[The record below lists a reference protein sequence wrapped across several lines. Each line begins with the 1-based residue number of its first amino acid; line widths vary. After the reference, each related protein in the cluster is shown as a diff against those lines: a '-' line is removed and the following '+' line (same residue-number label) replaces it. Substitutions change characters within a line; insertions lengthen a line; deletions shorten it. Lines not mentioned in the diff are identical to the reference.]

1 MSAVQ
6 NSKTYGQRFNQLT
19 NLFAKYSAL
28 EITLGITRQAKR
40 LTMATDLEN
49 IQRLLDRFKRPI
61 PSGDDYQTRLVEEF
75 ELILSQRFTDYFIQI
90 CDIIDLTTDLTHMT
104 RGSAGSSLVCYLLGI
119 TDVDPI
125 KWNIPVA
132 RFMNPMRDDLPDVDI
147 DFEHHRQTE
156 VMERIF
162 QKWPGK
168 TARLSNYVT
177 YKEKSARREAAKR
190 LGATGNLPRNFTYEK
205 VGVDPKEA
213 RRIERKLLG
222 KKRCI
227 SKHCGGIVM
236 FTRQLPKSLISA
248 DNQILLDKH
257 EVEDLEHL
265 KVDILANRGLSQLL
279 QIDPD
284 RRLDDYPETDEATSK
299 LLARGDVLG
308 VTQGE
313 SPAMRRLFR
322 AIQPTSMQD
331 CVFATAMIRPV
342 AMSGRQKAAVFQDW
356 SREAVQ
362 DSIVFEDD
370 AIDIISNIIGVDMYE
385 ADMYRRAFAKKN
397 DEKILEFV
405 ERMGNNPRKAEA
417 MAALQELSG
426 FGLCRAHAVNLG
438 RLIWALAYQKAHN
451 PESFWRA
458 NLAHC
463 QGSYRS
469 WVYQCEAHRRGIET
483 KPGWW
488 QHSFIPGCGVR
499 SNYLQR
505 VSFAGVIANGRVFRG
520 KGNRWVTFLTLGTNY
535 GEYIDVTIQRPFQY
549 RDGDVVVGSGS
560 IKHSNN
566 SDYIQCTEQTIY
578 TLGEWLNRVNKNG

>member
-1 MSAVQ
+1 
-6 NSKTYGQRFNQLT
+6 
-19 NLFAKYSAL
+19 
-28 EITLGITRQAKR
+28 
-40 LTMATDLEN
+40 MATDLEN

-61 PSGDDYQTRLVEEF
+61 PPGDEYQNRLAEEF
-75 ELILSQRFTDYFIQI
+75 ELILSQRFTDYFLQI

-119 TDVDPI
+119 TDVDPVE
-125 KWNIPVA
+125 WNIPVA
-132 RFMNPMRDDLPDVDI
+132 RFMNPLRDDLPDVDI

-162 QKWPGK
+162 RKWPGK

-190 LGATGNLPRNFTYEK
+190 LGATGNLPRNFSYES

-213 RRIERKLLG
+213 KRIERKLMG
-222 KKRCI
+222 KKRAI

-248 DNQILLDKH
+248 DNQILLDKY

-265 KVDILANRGLSQLL
+265 KVDILANRGLSQLME
-279 QIDPD
+279 IDPD
-284 RRLDDYPETDEATSK
+284 TELASYPAYDDRTAA
-299 LLARGDVLG
+299 LLCRGDVLG

-322 AIQPTSMQD
+322 AIQPTSVYD

-342 AMSGRQKAAVFQDW
+342 ALSGRQKAAMFQDW
-356 SREAVQ
+356 SQEVVQ
-362 DSIVFEDD
+362 DSVVFEDD

-405 ERMGNNPRKAEA
+405 ERLGNNPRKAEA

-451 PESFWRA
+451 PEQFWRA
-458 NLAHC
+458 NLKHC
-463 QGSYRS
+463 QGSYKA
-469 WVYQCEAHRRGIET
+469 WVYQCEAHRKGIDT

-488 QHSFIPGCGVR
+488 QHGFIPGCYVR
-499 SNYLQR
+499 QQWLER
-505 VSFAGVIANGRVFRG
+505 VEFAGVIANGRVFRG
-520 KGNRWVTFLTLGTNY
+520 KNGRWVTFLTLGIGY
-535 GEYIDVTIQRPFQY
+535 GEYIDVTIQKPFAY
-549 RDGDVVVGSGS
+549 RDGDIVSGQGVV
-560 IKHSNN
+560 KHQNN
-566 SDYIQCTEQTIY
+566 SDYIHTTDAKLYSFKQWGEQ
-578 TLGEWLNRVNKNG
+578 LDKNKYI

>member
-1 MSAVQ
+1 
-6 NSKTYGQRFNQLT
+6 
-19 NLFAKYSAL
+19 
-28 EITLGITRQAKR
+28 
-40 LTMATDLEN
+40 MATDLEN
-49 IQRLLDRFKRPI
+49 IQRLLKRFKRPI
-61 PSGDDYQTRLVEEF
+61 PPGDNYQNRLAEEF
-75 ELILSQRFTDYFIQI
+75 ELILSQRFTDYFLQI
-90 CDIIDLTTDLTHMT
+90 CDIIDLTTDLIHMT

-162 QKWPGK
+162 RKWPGK

-190 LGATGNLPRNFTYEK
+190 LGATGNLPRNFTYDS
-205 VGVDPKEA
+205 VGVDAKEA
-213 RRIERKLLG
+213 KRIERKLLG
-222 KKRCI
+222 KKRAI

-236 FTRQLPKSLISA
+236 FTRQLPKSLISQ
-248 DNQILLDKH
+248 DNQILLDKY

-279 QIDPD
+279 EIDPHTP
-284 RRLDDYPETDEATSK
+284 LADYPETDEATSK
-299 LLARGDVLG
+299 LLSRGDVLG

-322 AIQPTSMQD
+322 AIQPTCMQD
-331 CVFATAMIRPV
+331 CVFATAMVRPV
-342 AMSGRQKAAVFQDW
+342 AMSGRQKAAMFQDW
-356 SREAVQ
+356 SQEVVQ
-362 DSIVFEDD
+362 DSVVFEDD

-405 ERMGNNPRKAEA
+405 ERLGNNPRKAEA

-451 PESFWRA
+451 PEEFWRA
-458 NLAHC
+458 NLRHC
-463 QGSYRS
+463 QGSYKG
-469 WVYQCEAHRRGIET
+469 WVYQAEAHRKGIDT

-488 QHSFIPGCGVR
+488 QHGFPRGLGVE
-499 SNYLQR
+499 SKWLDKVVY
-505 VSFAGVIANGRVFRG
+505 AGVIANGRVF
-520 KGNRWVTFLTLGTNY
+520 KGNSGRYVTFLTLGTGY
-535 GEYIDVTIQRPFQY
+535 GEYIDVTVQRPFAY
-549 RDGDVVVGSGS
+549 RDGDVVSGQGVV
-560 IKHSNN
+560 KHSNN
-566 SDYIQCTEQTIY
+566 SDYIHSSSANLFSFPKWREHVRDKY
-578 TLGEWLNRVNKNG
+578 TY

>member
-1 MSAVQ
+1 M
-6 NSKTYGQRFNQLT
+6 
-19 NLFAKYSAL
+19 AK
-28 EITLGITRQAKR
+28 
-40 LTMATDLEN
+40 DLEN

-61 PSGDDYQTRLVEEF
+61 PPGDTYQIRLAEEF

-90 CDIIDLTTDLTHMT
+90 CDIIDLTTDMTHMT

-119 TDVDPI
+119 TDVDPV
-125 KWNIPVA
+125 KWQIPVA

-147 DFEHHRQTE
+147 DFEHWRQTE
-156 VMERIF
+156 VMNRIF
-162 QKWPGK
+162 KKWPGK

-190 LGATGNLPRNFTYEK
+190 LGATGNLPRNFTYES
-205 VGVDPKEA
+205 VGVDPTEA
-213 RRIERKLLG
+213 KRIERKLIG

-236 FTRQLPKSLISA
+236 FTRQLPKSLISQ
-248 DNQILLDKH
+248 DNQILLDKY

-279 QIDPD
+279 EIDSITK
-284 RRLDDYPETDEATSK
+284 LEHYPEQDEATSK

-322 AIQPTSMQD
+322 AIKPTCVQD

-342 AMSGRQKAAVFQDW
+342 AMSGRQKAAMFQDW
-356 SREAVQ
+356 SKEAVQ
-362 DSIVFEDD
+362 NSIVFEDD
-370 AIDIISNIIGVDMYE
+370 AIDIISNIIGVDNYE

-405 ERMGNNPRKAEA
+405 ERLGNNPRKQEA

-451 PESFWRA
+451 PEEFWRA
-458 NLAHC
+458 NLKHC
-463 QGSYRS
+463 EGSYRR
-469 WVYQCEAHRRGIET
+469 WVYQCEAHRRGLDT

-488 QHSFIPGCGVR
+488 QHSFPKGMGVR
-499 SNYLQR
+499 QQWLDR
-505 VSFAGVIANGRVFRG
+505 VQFSGVIANGRVFRG
-520 KGNRWVTFLTLGTNY
+520 RNNRWVTFVTLGTDY
-535 GEYIDVTIQRPFQY
+535 GEYIDVTIQKPFGY
-549 RDGDVVVGSGS
+549 RDGDIVVGSGKV
-560 IKHSNN
+560 KHSNN
-566 SDYIQCTEQTIY
+566 SDYIQSTDAKLLTW
-578 TLGEWLNRVNKNG
+578 GEWQSSNK

>member
-1 MSAVQ
+1 
-6 NSKTYGQRFNQLT
+6 
-19 NLFAKYSAL
+19 
-28 EITLGITRQAKR
+28 
-40 LTMATDLEN
+40 MATDLEN

-75 ELILSQRFTDYFIQI
+75 ELILSQRFTDYFLQI

-162 QKWPGK
+162 RKWPGK

-279 QIDPD
+279 EIDPD
-284 RRLDDYPETDEATSK
+284 RRLDDYPETDESTSK

-405 ERMGNNPRKAEA
+405 ERMGNNPRKADA
-417 MAALQELSG
+417 MLALQELSG

-451 PESFWRA
+451 PEAFWRA
-458 NLAHC
+458 NLNHC
-463 QGSYRS
+463 QGSYRA

-499 SNYLQR
+499 ANYLQR

-520 KGNRWVTFLTLGTNY
+520 RGNRWVTFLTLGTNY

-566 SDYIQCTEQTIY
+566 SDYIQCTEQKIH
-578 TLGEWLNRVNKNG
+578 TLGEWLNRVDKTR